1 MKSKVFSV
9 RNVVALAIVIV
20 FVVAAVAIL
29 RSKHA
34 SADKDD
40 FVEYKMSVA
49 SDIPTAVAA
58 APDGAVWITLDFADA
73 MGLIR
78 DGKLERI
85 SKGRKSV
92 EPVGLAVDSDGG
104 AWFTDPTSIVISR
117 IVPSGEIK
125 SFPLGTPIARLGRL
139 AVAPDGA
146 VWFAESTALG
156 FTRLKDGQLTRHE
169 VKSLRGGPYGV
180 AVDEKGNVWG
190 TLQQGNQL
198 VRIAAGK
205 EEMEE
210 FELPT
215 SGSAPSDV
223 AVDSSGNVWVVE
235 FRSNKIA
242 KFSEGKFSEIEIPGE
257 WASLTGIAAA
267 SDGSIWFGMLRAHA
281 LGRIRD
287 GKFTMF
293 ELPRKDARPYT
304 IAIDKSGNV
313 WYADIG
319 GYVGMLKAAAAKN

>member
-1 MKSKVFSV
+1 MKVKVFSV
-9 RNVVALAIVIV
+9 RKLLMLVLAIV

-29 RSKHA
+29 RSKQA
-34 SADKDD
+34 GAGKDD
-40 FVEYKMSVA
+40 FVEYQMSVA

-85 SKGRKSV
+85 NKGRKSV
-92 EPVGLAVDSDGG
+92 EPVGLAVDANGA
-104 AWFTDPTSIVISR
+104 AWFTDPTAVLISR

-139 AVAPDGA
+139 AIAPDGA

-156 FTRLKDGQLTRHE
+156 FTRLKDGELTRHE

-180 AVDEKGNVWG
+180 AVDAKGVVWG

-198 VRIAAGK
+198 VRIAPGK
-205 EEMEE
+205 EMEE

-223 AVDSSGNVWVVE
+223 AVDPSGNVWVVE

-242 KFSEGKFSEIEIPGE
+242 KFSEGKFSEITIPGE
-257 WASLTGIAAA
+257 WSSLTGIAAA
-267 SDGSIWFGMLRAHA
+267 ADGSVWFGMLRAHA

-287 GKFTMF
+287 GQFTMF

-319 GYVGMLKAAAAKN
+319 GYVGMLKASAAKK

>member
-1 MKSKVFSV
+1 MNAKVFSV
-9 RNVVALAIVIV
+9 RKIVTIAIVIAVVIAV
-20 FVVAAVAIL
+20 FAML
-29 RSKHA
+29 RSQQA
-34 SADKDD
+34 GPGKDD

-58 APDGAVWITLDFADA
+58 GPDGAVWVTLDFADA

-92 EPVGLAVDSDGG
+92 EPVGLAVDANGA
-104 AWFTDPTSIVISR
+104 AWFTDPTAVLISR
-117 IVPSGEIK
+117 IVPGGEIK

-180 AVDEKGNVWG
+180 AVDAKGIVWG

-198 VRIAAGK
+198 VRIAPGK
-205 EEMEE
+205 EMEE

-235 FRSNKIA
+235 FRANKIA
-242 KFSEGKFSEIEIPGE
+242 KFSEGKFSEITIPGE
-257 WASLTGIAAA
+257 WSSLTGIAAA
-267 SDGSIWFGMLRAHA
+267 SDGSVWFGMLRAHA

-287 GKFTMF
+287 GQFKLF

-304 IAIDKSGNV
+304 IAIDKSDNV
-313 WYADIG
+313 WY
-319 GYVGMLKAAAAKN
+319 